1 VTPETSRLID
11 EAAELLRIPSV
22 SADPAHEGDVRRA
35 AEWVARFVRSAGGEA
50 AVVDWQGSPLAV
62 GELRASSGAD
72 SAPTVLV
79 YGHVDVQPP
88 DPLDEWDSP
97 PFEPQVRGEW
107 LYGRGVADDKGQLY
121 LLLRAAADLAAAGTL
136 PVNVRVV
143 CDGEEEVGGHSVVG
157 FLAGERPPAAAC
169 VIFDSDMPRR
179 GRPAFCVAMRGLV
192 YLHLR
197 VRTGSRDLHSG
208 VYGGA
213 ALNATHALL
222 DILSAVVARDGTLP
236 EALRAGVIPPTEEE
250 LAGWRS
256 LQPGAEALSEQ
267 GARPAD
273 ARAADEFYLR
283 TWAQPSLDVNGVEG
297 GSPQLVKTVLPVL
310 AEANLS
316 IRLVAGQDPAEIA
329 AALERL
335 LREAAPPGA
344 DVEVVVRSTSK
355 PGLVRTE
362 SPPLRLALDAFE
374 RAIGVRPLLLRSGGS
389 LPIVAELA
397 DQGIP
402 ALITGF
408 ALPDSNIHAPN
419 ERLLVEYLPLGLAAA
434 RELFLAL
441 GGL

>member
-1 VTPETSRLID
+1 
-11 EAAELLRIPSV
+11 
-22 SADPAHEGDVRRA
+22 
-35 AEWVARFVRSAGGEA
+35 
-50 AVVDWQGSPLAV
+50 
-62 GELRASSGAD
+62 
-72 SAPTVLV
+72 
-79 YGHVDVQPP
+79 
-88 DPLDEWDSP
+88 
-97 PFEPQVRGEW
+97 
-107 LYGRGVADDKGQLY
+107 
-121 LLLRAAADLAAAGTL
+121 
-136 PVNVRVV
+136 
-143 CDGEEEVGGHSVVG
+143 
-157 FLAGERPPAAAC
+157 
-169 VIFDSDMPRR
+169 M
-179 GRPAFCVAMRGLV
+179 
-192 YLHLR
+192 
-197 VRTGSRDLHSG
+197 
-208 VYGGA
+208 
-213 ALNATHALL
+213 
-222 DILSAVVARDGTLP
+222 
-236 EALRAGVIPPTEEE
+236 
-250 LAGWRS
+250 
-256 LQPGAEALSEQ
+256 
-267 GARPAD
+267 
-273 ARAADEFYLR
+273 
-283 TWAQPSLDVNGVEG
+283 NGVEG

-362 SPPLRLALDAFE
+362 SPPLRLSLDAFE